1 MSIRK
6 SKDDS
11 MSKEY
16 NGYDYWQD
24 DNGDFWATDRT
35 TGETIPATTIV
46 APIGSHVHTPQDQN
60 RHKQW
65 LEEQEERQKQRRT
78 SHELGRHF
86 FVPSNQ
92 DFPDLKPQTVTRLI
106 YLATYSDYSDRGN
119 KLKLTQKTDMH
130 YDDLRKVLGLSR
142 DAVKDFWDE
151 VSPKYIVK
159 DNDEL
164 MFTEKSIFIRGKLDK
179 GTSYHKMYIEWIRTL
194 YAAAPKSKHKHLG
207 YLFQMLPYVNI
218 EFNTLCHD
226 PFEKNLNRIDYMTPN
241 EFCRQIGFDESN
253 LHRLLK
259 TYRDLRFEVDG
270 KLERACSV
278 VYDGVDRGNGKMFIN
293 PHILYSGTNHERV
306 EILGEFCK
314 D

>member
-1 MSIRK
+1 MIK
-6 SKDDS
+6 KYD
-11 MSKEY
+11 
-16 NGYDYWQD
+16 GYDYWQD

-46 APIGSHVHTPQDQN
+46 APIGSHVHTPQDQD

-65 LEEQEERQKQRRT
+65 LEEQEERQKQLRT
-78 SHELGRHF
+78 SHEFGRHF

-151 VSPKYIVK
+151 VSPTYIVK
-159 DNDEL
+159 NDNDL
-164 MFTEKSIFIRGKLDK
+164 MFTEKSVFLRGKLDK
-179 GTSYHKMYIEWIRTL
+179 GTSYHKMYIEWIRIL
-194 YAAAPKSKHKHLG
+194 YAATPKNKHKHLG
-207 YLFQMLPYVNI
+207 YLFQMLPFVNV
-218 EFNTLCHD
+218 EFNVLCFD
-226 PFEKNLNRIDYMTPN
+226 PFEKNLSRVNYMTPN
-241 EFCRQIGFDESN
+241 EFCRQIGLDESN
-253 LHRLLK
+253 LHRLMR
-259 TYRDLRFEVDG
+259 TYRDLRFDVNG
-270 KLERACSV
+270 KQERVCSV
-278 VYDGVDRGNGKMFIN
+278 VYDGVNRGNGKMFLN
-293 PHILYSGTNHERV
+293 PHILYSGTNPERV